1 MDILAIVLYG
11 TIVFNLAV
19 VIGLMLFVRRSWR
32 IRSEEQKKRQA
43 RMVEQ
48 GKVISIQ
55 QDIIDQKDQLID
67 KYKEI
72 LKF

>member
-32 IRSEEQKKRQA
+32 IRSEEQKRQA